1 VGVSSLGVKPLPSTA
16 KDGWIRFCAAG
27 GESSCIAMW
36 DADMSHDPAL
46 EQPPPHPQATS
57 TGLLSRVTAIAGECL
72 TILCPLSTLPLIVSI
87 PVLPVKGRMF
97 LTAAASGGGGS
108 SEAARGSSSNTR
120 SRNNS
125 TTISSSS
132 KQKTGALAC
141 VGGAVFIELV

>member
-1 VGVSSLGVKPLPSTA
+1 MGVSAVGVKPLPSTA

-27 GESSCIAMW
+27 GESSCGW
-36 DADMSHDPAL
+36 DADMPPDPAL

-57 TGLLSRVTAIAGECL
+57 TRLLSRVTAIAGKFL
-72 TILCPLSTLPLIVSI
+72 TILCPLSTFPLIVSI

-108 SEAARGSSSNTR
+108 SEAARGSSSNTS

-125 TTISSSS
+125 TAISSSS